1 MKKLLVILWIAIFGQ
16 VASFAQIGSCWEI
29 DYFKDE
35 FGDPIQEPG
44 SAYAKNTCVR
54 NSYSYLIITF
64 GINRH
69 GVPVSTISFVYKGAG
84 SFPAER
90 REISA
95 PATLSFKTKDGK
107 VRRFSSNNDTNGNI
121 WFVKDDA
128 VQIAKL
134 LESND
139 PYKLSLTV
147 KSYIDGQKTYQY
159 NVNGETKGIAQAIR
173 KLAQIA
179 KKMGGNEV

>member
-1 MKKLLVILWIAIFGQ
+1 MKKLIVILWIAIFGQ
-16 VASFAQIGSCWEI
+16 VASFAQIGNCWVI

-44 SAYAKNTCVR
+44 AIFAKNTCVR
-54 NSYSYLIITF
+54 NSYSHLIITF
-64 GINRH
+64 GVNNH
-69 GVPVSTISFVYKGAG
+69 GVAVSTISFVYEGAG

-95 PATLSFKTKDGK
+95 PATLSFKTKDSK
-107 VRRFSSNNDTNGNI
+107 VRRFSSNDDTSGNI
-121 WFVKDDA
+121 WFFGDDA
-128 VQIAKL
+128 LEIAKL

-139 PYKLSLTV
+139 PYKMSLTV

-159 NVNGETKGIAQAIR
+159 NVDGETKGLGLTL
-173 KLAQIA
+173 KKMAQII
-179 KKMGGNEV
+179 KRNGWK